1 MSSANMHLL
10 LGHTHLLSLLFFIEH
25 KHSDYRFTWHYNYG
39 NARFDSGK
47 LYKVA
52 RLIIASNKPGSKH
65 LNYIMQLLGKT
76 LS

>member
-39 NARFDSGK
+39 SPLK
-47 LYKVA
+47 
-52 RLIIASNKPGSKH
+52 SNKLIWLIK
-65 LNYIMQLLGKT
+65 MLLQ
-76 LS
+76 